1 MTTKQDKELLNTIRR
16 AKNAAKRYRY
26 SQLVYISDDGTYS
39 IHQLYKGV
47 NAVLFDMKEIVGFA
61 IFDEITKTS
70 RFYGVKNKNW
80 KAKFL
85 CDMYIDLYELSDI
98 TK

>member
-39 IHQLYKGV
+39 IHQLYV
-47 NAVLFDMKEIVGFA
+47 NLARKPHPLGW
-61 IFDEITKTS
+61 
-70 RFYGVKNKNW
+70 G
-80 KAKFL
+80 
-85 CDMYIDLYELSDI
+85 
-98 TK
+98 